1 MYSSLLYMHSTLRY
15 FVLIFL
21 LLVIVK
27 AFMGF
32 SGKKAFGKTDDMLGL
47 TLFSVTHTQFLLG
60 IILYFVSA
68 HVQFSGEAM
77 KDPVARY
84 WTSEHSLIMLIAI
97 TLITLARIT
106 IKKQKD
112 DTAKH
117 KRMLVFNSIALL
129 LIIMAIAM
137 SKRGFFSL
145 PALSN

>member
-27 AFMGF
+27 AFLGF

-47 TLFSVTHTQFLLG
+47 TLFSITHTQFLLG
-60 IILYFVSA
+60 IVLYFISS

-84 WTSEHSLIMLIAI
+84 WTSEHVLIMLIAI
-97 TLITLARIT
+97 TLITLARFT
-106 IKKQKD
+106 IRKMKD
-112 DTAKH
+112 DTSKH
-117 KRMLVFNSIALL
+117 KRMLIFNSIALL
-129 LIIMAIAM
+129 LIMMAIAM

-145 PALSN
+145 PTIPN

>member
-21 LLVIVK
+21 LIVIVK
-27 AFMGF
+27 SFMGF
-32 SGKKAFGKTDDMLGL
+32 SGKKPFGKTDDMLGL

-60 IILYFVSA
+60 IILYFISS

-84 WTSEHSLIMLIAI
+84 WTSEHVLIMLIAI
-97 TLITLARIT
+97 TLITLARFT
-106 IKKQKD
+106 IRKLAD

-117 KRMLVFNSIALL
+117 RRMLIFNSIALL
-129 LIIMAIAM
+129 LILMAIAM

-145 PALSN
+145 PVTPN

>member
-32 SGKKAFGKTDDMLGL
+32 SGKKPFGKTDDMLGL

-60 IILYFVSA
+60 IILYFISS

-84 WTSEHSLIMLIAI
+84 WTSEHSLIMLIAVI
-97 TLITLARIT
+97 LITLARVT
-106 IKKQKD
+106 TRKQKD